1 MPSSVIASYHYN
13 PDTQT
18 LKVVFVSGMIYEY
31 LEVPESVIAEM
42 KAFQSKGT
50 FLNKRIKGSYTYR
63 KVS

>member
-42 KAFQSKGT
+42 KAVQSKGT
-50 FLNKRIKGSYTYR
+50 FLNKRIKGIYPYR

>member
-18 LKVVFVSGMIYEY
+18 LRVVFVSGLIYEY
-31 LEVPESVIAEM
+31 LDVPGSVFAEM
-42 KAFQSKGT
+42 KAVQSKGT
-50 FLNKRIKGSYTYR
+50 FLNKRIKGSYPYR